1 MFGHSPLW
9 LVLLNPFLLNAT
21 YWSPWKHDEGSAS
34 KRNIGKKGVKLRVS
48 IIISSIASADTY
60 SEPNQTSK
68 IELFA
73 KIVNVES

>member
-1 MFGHSPLW
+1 MLPIDPPESMMFSG
-9 LVLLNPFLLNAT
+9 
-21 YWSPWKHDEGSAS
+21 GS

-60 SEPNQTSK
+60 SESNQTSK
-68 IELFA
+68 MELFA